1 MKRALLSLLAML
13 ACCPA
18 TPALAQAP
26 GDAISDEASGEAQIS
41 ARYLL
46 MDTRGHAVSNED
58 FIGRFQLVAFGFTS
72 CPAIC
77 PSTLATMSLVL
88 RQIGEQAERVQ
99 PLFVTIDPERDT
111 PQVLEAY
118 VRNFD
123 ERIAGLTGAPALI
136 RRAADNFKVTF
147 RKYVEPGAAPGDY
160 TMDHSVGMYLVGP
173 DGRFLTRYPHAAPPE
188 EIAERLRER
197 IAAYENDPLV
207 RRAQR
212 SRH

>member
-212 SRH
+212 GRH

>member
-136 RRAADNFKVTF
+136 RRAADNFKATF

>member
-1 MKRALLSLLAML
+1 MKRALICLLAML
-13 ACCPA
+13 VPFPA
-18 TPALAQAP
+18 APAFAQAP
-26 GDAISDEASGEAQIS
+26 VAEATDDAPGEAQIS

-46 MDTRGHAVSNED
+46 MDAHGRAISNED
-58 FIGRFQLVAFGFTS
+58 FIGRFQLIAFGFTS

-77 PSTLATMSLVL
+77 PSTLAAMSLVL
-88 RQIGEQAERVQ
+88 RQLGDKAELVQ

-111 PQVLEAY
+111 PQVLAAY

-123 ERIAGLTGAPALI
+123 ERIVGLTGSPALI
-136 RRAADNFKVTF
+136 RRAADNFRVTY

-188 EIAERLRER
+188 DIAGRLQER

-212 SRH
+212 GRP